1 MAIIKTPNNQYN
13 GESATVRFINGMGE
27 TNDENLIAW
36 FKGHGYEVIHEA
48 EPEVQVEPDAEAED
62 KTEAEVKP
70 VKRSRKKAE

>member
-36 FKGHGYEVIHEA
+36 FKGHGYEVIHDAAEENLPVP
-48 EPEVQVEPDAEAED
+48 EPEE
-62 KTEAEVKP
+62 KP